1 MDFSELIYPS
11 CPLCRTLRISMCI
24 GLLVVIV
31 TYMAQLVKMQR
42 EG

>member
-1 MDFSELIYPS
+1 MSFSEFIYPS

-24 GLLVVIV
+24 GTLIVIV
-31 TYMAQLVKMQR
+31 TYMVQLLKMNR